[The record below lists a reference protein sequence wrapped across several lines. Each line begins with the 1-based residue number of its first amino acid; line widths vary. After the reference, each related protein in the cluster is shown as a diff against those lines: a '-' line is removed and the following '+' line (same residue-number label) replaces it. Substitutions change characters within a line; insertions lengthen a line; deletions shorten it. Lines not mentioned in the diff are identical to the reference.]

1 MEDFYQQKECGART
15 LKVAYFGQGYF
26 LLGKGRQINQQINSA
41 GQEILD
47 FLD

>member
-1 MEDFYQQKECGART
+1 MEDFYQQKECEARK
-15 LKVAYFGQGYF
+15 LKVDYLGQGY
-26 LLGKGRQINQQINSA
+26 LPLGKDRQINQQINSA